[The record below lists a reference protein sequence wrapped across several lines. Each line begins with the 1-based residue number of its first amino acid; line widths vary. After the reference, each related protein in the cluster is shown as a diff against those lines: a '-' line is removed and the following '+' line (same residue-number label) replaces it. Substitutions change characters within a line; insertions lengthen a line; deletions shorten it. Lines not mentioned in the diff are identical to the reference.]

1 MNKAYDQFEWD
12 FLEAV
17 MVQLGFQRRWVDMVM
32 RCVKMVE
39 FSILINGWPRN
50 SFKPTK
56 GLRQRDF
63 LSLYPFFIIGEV
75 LSMAIKQVVEQ
86 GYIKG
91 IKLSASGLV
100 LSHLLFANDTLIF
113 LMATKENSR
122 NMSSLLEAYCK
133 ALRPNTLAQLALE
146 LCNILDMPKVDD
158 LGKYLG
164 ILTL

>member
-17 MVQLGFQRRWVDMVM
+17 MVQLGFQR
-32 RCVKMVE
+32 
-39 FSILINGWPRN
+39 

-113 LMATKENSR
+113 LMATKENI
-122 NMSSLLEAYCK
+122 SLQKLVVYF
-133 ALRPNTLAQLALE
+133 RPNTLAQLALE